1 VRSRHAPHPLPG
13 PARLRRL
20 ARAGLITLSPPH
32 LLHAPE
38 DGVIEDISRAF
49 KVVKWVTVRGD
60 KNAVIMD
67 DCEQYYLARVGD

>member
-1 VRSRHAPHPLPG
+1 
-13 PARLRRL
+13 
-20 ARAGLITLSPPH
+20 
-32 LLHAPE
+32 
-38 DGVIEDISRAF
+38 VIEDISRAF